1 MEAELLVLVSSLKHT
16 GDMKRKR
23 RDVDLQAAEQQD
35 LEPLQDDESSDIE
48 EEEEE
53 EDDGN
58 KTSGKKSNVMEKK
71 QKVDVL
77 RVTGTLKL
85 SRRELYKPPTSE
97 ELNQLKETENLFHSS
112 LLRMQIEELLK
123 EVELKE
129 KKRKVIDAFLHEVND
144 LLNKIPTTEQVNITD
159 QSRLPK
165 DVKVPFLQV
174 PYNVK
179 GKFQYLPPSS
189 TKVIGSYLLGTCIK
203 PQINVDV
210 AVIMP
215 AEILQSKDNFN
226 QRYLRKRA
234 LYLVHIAHHLSKN
247 KIFGSVKFGYFNSNH
262 LKPILYL
269 SPQGKDEKL
278 VTVRLHPCA
287 PASFFKLTRFHPSR
301 NNIRVSWF
309 LDQEAAEGGNN
320 DPPTP
325 HYNNSILIDLVM
337 EQHLNFLFNI
347 ATDFP
352 GMKAGIEILKV
363 WLLQREFNKGYG
375 SFNGFLASML
385 VAYLL
390 SKRKLNKMMSGY
402 QVLRN
407 VLQFLAVTD
416 LSENG
421 ISLFQGTDDS
431 APSLADFH
439 QAFEVVFVDP
449 SGFVNLCA
457 EMTASKYKQIQYEA
471 QKSMEILDNKTVDG
485 FEMLLM
491 TRKHFIQTFDHVF
504 FLKNLVKLQ
513 EGCKKMKLLN
523 ELIDHGGNY
532 IVAILPHLLSLLTHG
547 LGQRVH
553 LLSHSLI
560 QTSEWPIDADPPK
573 HKDSK
578 HLSFGL
584 LLNPRIST
592 NILEKG
598 PPANTPKAAEFREF
612 WGENSELRRFQ
623 DGSICEAVLW
633 KGGNISDCRRIP
645 EQIIKYLLHRH
656 MDLPNTMVWYAGDL
670 LDSVIK
676 VDKGSAGFEERII
689 NVVKSYDDLS
699 RKLWNLNGLPLNVTA
714 VQGTHPVFRYTDVF
728 PPEPVKPDYSYYKRD
743 KENKCLLPSEDKP
756 CPVYLPALKVICH
769 MEGSGKWPQNKDAIQ
784 RIKAAF
790 HIRLGHLLDQQHELT
805 CQPSATYVDVY
816 KDGFVFRIQV
826 AYHREPQILKEMQ
839 TPDGMLKYRDTEES
853 VQLEWETVYLPYLTS
868 TLHGLQQQHSA
879 YSGTCRLAKRWISAQ
894 LLSAEVGE
902 ECIDLLAAYLFTQP
916 APYSPLASPQTGFL
930 RFLNL
935 LSTFDWKINPLI
947 VNLNGEIKDTEY
959 AEIKNNFSATRNQLP
974 VMFIATPNERKTS
987 IWTKRRPSAPILQQ
1001 LIELASQSL
1010 QILESQLLDPT
1021 DNHDLKMVFRP
1032 PLEIYDVVIHL
1043 NPKHIPRYLEA
1054 VDKPKVTYCRGT
1066 LKRNAAVKFLKLPVV
1081 DYDPVQR
1088 YLLELKSAFGEFA
1101 LFFYDA
1107 HGGNLVGV
1115 LWKPQ
1120 AFAPQPFK
1128 TSHVNARM
1136 LETRE
1141 NGLQIIPN
1149 VEAIIE
1155 DFEIL
1160 GAGLV
1165 KSIEARTEKWNI

>member
-1 MEAELLVLVSSLKHT
+1 
-16 GDMKRKR
+16 MKRKR
-23 RDVDLQAAEQQD
+23 CEVDLQAAEQQN
-35 LEPLQDDESSDIE
+35 LEPLQDDESSSADD
-48 EEEEE
+48 EEE
-53 EDDGN
+53 EDDGD
-58 KTSGKKSNVMEKK
+58 KKSGKKGNDMKKK
-71 QKVDVL
+71 QKTDIGL
-77 RVTGTLKL
+77 IGAPKL
-85 SRRELYKPPTSE
+85 SKRELYKPPTSE
-97 ELNQLKETENLFHSS
+97 ELNQLKETENLFHST

-123 EVELKE
+123 EVKLKE
-129 KKRKVIDAFLHEVND
+129 KKRKTIDAFLHEVNN
-144 LLNKIPTTEQVNITD
+144 LLKKIPKTEQVNITD
-159 QSRLPK
+159 QSWLPK

-179 GKFQYLPPSS
+179 GKFHFLPPTSV
-189 TKVIGSYLLGTCIK
+189 KVIGSYLLGTCIK
-203 PQINVDV
+203 PHINVDV
-210 AVIMP
+210 AVTMP
-215 AEILQSKDNFN
+215 EEILQTKDNFN

-247 KIFGSVKFGYFNSNH
+247 KLFGSVKFGYFNSNH
-262 LKPILYL
+262 LKPVLYL

-278 VTVRLHPCA
+278 VTVRIHPCA
-287 PASFFKLTRFHPSR
+287 PASFFRLTRFHPNR
-301 NNIRVSWF
+301 NNIRASWF
-309 LDQEAAEGGNN
+309 LEQEPAQGG
-320 DPPTP
+320 DDEPPTP
-325 HYNNSILIDLVM
+325 HYNNSILLDLVM

-352 GMKAGIEILKV
+352 GMKDGIGILKV

-375 SFNGFLASML
+375 CFNGFLASML
-385 VAYLL
+385 VAYLF
-390 SKRKLNKMMSGY
+390 SKHKLNKMMSGY

-416 LSENG
+416 LTQNG

-457 EMTASKYKQIQYEA
+457 EMTTNKYKQIQYEA

-513 EGCKKMKLLN
+513 EGCKKMELLN

-532 IVAILPHLLSLLTHG
+532 IVAILPRLLSLLTQG
-547 LGQRVH
+547 LGQRIH

-560 QTSEWPIDADPPK
+560 QTSEWPINADPPK
-573 HKDSK
+573 HKDAK
-578 HLSFGL
+578 YLSFGL
-584 LLNPRIST
+584 LLNPQFSM

-598 PPANTPKAAEFREF
+598 PQANTPEAAGFREF

-633 KGGNISDCRRIP
+633 KGGNVCDCRRIS
-645 EQIIKYLLHRH
+645 EQIVKYLLQLH
-656 MDLPNTMVWYAGDL
+656 MDLPTSTVFYVGDL
-670 LDSVIK
+670 LDSVME
-676 VDKGSAGFEERII
+676 VEKGSAGFEEKTIS
-689 NVVKSYDDLS
+689 VVKSYDDLS
-699 RKLWNLNGLPLNVTA
+699 RKLWNLNGLPLTVTS

-728 PPEPVKPDYSYYKRD
+728 PPEPAKPDYSCHK
-743 KENKCLLPSEDKP
+743 KNKDGKLLLPLEDKP
-756 CPVYLPALKVICH
+756 CPVYVPALKVICH

-790 HIRLGHLLDQQHELT
+790 HIRLADLLDQQHGLT
-805 CQPSATYVDVY
+805 CQPSATHVDVY
-816 KDGFVFRIQV
+816 KDGYVFRVQV
-826 AYHREPQILKEMQ
+826 AYHREPLILKEIQ

-853 VQLEWETVYLPYLTS
+853 FQLEWETLHLPCLTS

-894 LLSAEVGE
+894 LLSDYIGE

-916 APYSPLASPQTGFL
+916 APYSSLVSPQTGFL

-935 LSTFDWKINPLI
+935 LSTFDWKNNPLI
-947 VNLNGEIKDTEY
+947 VNLNGEIKDAEY
-959 AEIKNNFSATRNQLP
+959 AEIKNDFAATRTQLP
-974 VMFIATPNERKTS
+974 VMFIATPNDRKTS
-987 IWTKRRPSAPILQQ
+987 IWTKRRPSALILQR
-1001 LIELASQSL
+1001 LIELASKSL
-1010 QILESQLLDPT
+1010 QILESQLLDPS
-1021 DNHDLKMVFRP
+1021 DNHDLKMIFRP
-1032 PLEIYDVVIHL
+1032 PLDVYDVIIHL

-1066 LKRNAAVKFLKLPVV
+1066 LKRDASVKFLKLPVV
-1081 DYDPVQR
+1081 GYDPVQC
-1088 YLLELKSAFGEFA
+1088 YLRELRSAFGEFA
-1101 LFFYDA
+1101 LFFYDTY
-1107 HGGNLVGV
+1107 GGNLIAV
-1115 LWKPQ
+1115 LWNPQ

-1136 LETRE
+1136 LETKG
-1141 NGLQIIPN
+1141 NGLQMIPN
-1149 VEAIIE
+1149 VEAILE

-1165 KSIEARTEKWNI
+1165 KSIEARTEKWKI